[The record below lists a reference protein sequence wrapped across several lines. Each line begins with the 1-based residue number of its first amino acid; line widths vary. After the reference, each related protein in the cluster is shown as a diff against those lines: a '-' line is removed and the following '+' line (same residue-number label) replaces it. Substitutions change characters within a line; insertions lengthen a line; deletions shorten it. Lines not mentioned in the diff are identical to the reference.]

1 MGEKDENKVSVMG
14 IESMVFANNKIV
26 YDFQMMVN
34 KGEVTETEALYGTIN
49 ALAKENERMF
59 NETLRL
65 YSLKVH
71 PAVKQVYSGVKLV

>member
-1 MGEKDENKVSVMG
+1 MSDKDEIKVSVAG

-26 YDFQMMVN
+26 YDFQMMAS
-34 KGEVTETEALYGTIN
+34 KGEITETEALYGTIN

-71 PAVKQVYSGVKLV
+71 PSVKQVFSGVKLV